1 MHTGITRSGFEF
13 KINDASLNDFELV
26 EMLADLDTNP
36 LLLPKVVSKLLG
48 ADQKKR
54 LYDHV
59 RTEDGIVPANVI
71 TDEIMDIF
79 SSKNAKN

>member
-1 MHTGITRSGFEF
+1 MHTGITRSGFAF